1 MEFGKRVFSFS
12 YLRRILTEEEH
23 KSALAKLTSELED
36 CRMSENKLLQENS
49 SRCNKILLLQQQ
61 LKETTENLQ
70 QSWKKLDSLGEQ
82 YEDTFQQ
89 QNKIMVGLFASP
101 SSIAGSLRVI
111 NRPRGSIWKFQIKN
125 NNMHN

>member
-1 MEFGKRVFSFS
+1 
-12 YLRRILTEEEH
+12 
-23 KSALAKLTSELED
+23 
-36 CRMSENKLLQENS
+36 MSENKLLQENS

-61 LKETTENLQ
+61 LMETTENLQ

-101 SSIAGSLRVI
+101 SSIAGSLRLM
-111 NRPRGSIWKFQIKN
+111 NRPRGSSWKFQIKN